1 MSSFK
6 KAGRYTWGH
15 AHWEVSLGP
24 PSLRFYIYFL
34 FVCLC
39 LLFRNTHHCGSS
51 GVPGHRLYHPADHIS
66 VQAQKEQ
73 SRTEKE
79 EHPVAL
85 GIDEE
90 ADAADSH
97 TARTALLPRP
107 PMGTEDVEFA
117 PSSER
122 LPSWPVIPANALIPT
137 LASVTLGHTERYK
150 LINTTAPFAQS
161 LRLCILHAG
170 RH

>member
-1 MSSFK
+1 MEECP
-6 KAGRYTWGH
+6 G
-15 AHWEVSLGP
+15 
-24 PSLRFYIYFL
+24 
-34 FVCLC
+34 
-39 LLFRNTHHCGSS
+39 RNTHHCGSS

-117 PSSER
+117 PSSEG

-137 LASVTLGHTERYK
+137 LASVTLGHTEWYK

-161 LRLCILHAG
+161 LRLCILHSG

>member
-1 MSSFK
+1 MEECP
-6 KAGRYTWGH
+6 G
-15 AHWEVSLGP
+15 
-24 PSLRFYIYFL
+24 
-34 FVCLC
+34 
-39 LLFRNTHHCGSS
+39 RNTHHCGSS
-51 GVPGHRLYHPADHIS
+51 GVPGHCLYHPADHIS

-90 ADAADSH
+90 ADAADCH
-97 TARTALLPRP
+97 TAHTALLPRP
-107 PMGTEDVEFA
+107 LLGTVEFA